1 MRASVGLGGTDEA
14 DVPFLLVPAHIAL
27 DAPALPS
34 PVTKHQLEFIQA
46 SSYALALAM
55 TMPDASPTAISRGD
69 EPPDFFFQTAF
80 ARIAV
85 EVTHLTIQQTRHEL
99 HLARQLGQAV
109 KQHFCTREHS
119 VPHLVGRQI
128 SLTVLDIAQ
137 IPRQL
142 GDLVDQITSGL
153 VSEDRGYIGEGID
166 LSHGLPERWNDR
178 GFYGD
183 LGPVHVLVHANK
195 VSEETRVT
203 YGCQC
208 LVTLDEVVAVLRDQ
222 IARKDRPQNEILLI
236 SVGAPDM
243 NGNICP
249 VDQFLFNFLREHVER
264 VSIEPKHLTVVDLHL
279 WGTADIIRLFTA
291 EPL

>member
-1 MRASVGLGGTDEA
+1 MSVGLGGADEA
-14 DVPFLLVPAHIAL
+14 NVPLLLVPAHIAL
-27 DAPALPS
+27 DAPVLQS

-46 SSYALALAM
+46 SSYALALAL
-55 TMPDASPTAISRGD
+55 TMPDTRPVAISRGD
-69 EPPDFFFQTAF
+69 EPRPDFFFQTES

-99 HLARQLGQAV
+99 HLTRQLGQAV
-109 KQHFCTREHS
+109 EQQLCTREHR
-119 VPHLVGRQI
+119 VPHLVGRQV
-128 SLTVLDIAQ
+128 SLTVLDASQ
-137 IPRQL
+137 MPRQL

-166 LSHGLPERWNDR
+166 LSNGLPERWNDR

-183 LGPVHVLVHANK
+183 FGPVHVLVHANE
-195 VSEETRVT
+195 VGEETRVT

-208 LVTLDEVVAVLRDQ
+208 LVTLDEVVAVLNDR
-222 IARKDRPQNEILLI
+222 IARKDCPQNEILLI

-249 VDQFLFNFLREHVER
+249 VDQFLFNFLREHIER
-264 VSIEPKHLTVVDLHL
+264 VSLAPIHLRTVDLHL
-279 WGTADIIRLFTA
+279 WGTAEMTRLFQA
-291 EPL
+291 SPL